1 MPQWRLNSPR
11 MAPEALQPATVRT
24 LPAVRHTLLRA
35 ICALF
40 VVATVVLFGAARSY
54 GQRAADGSYDHLL
67 KASALSMADSVAFA
81 QGQWQVDLPYAAL
94 DLLAMAPEDRA
105 FYRIAGPDGSI
116 LTGYADLP
124 VPPAGLPREAGPAQA
139 QFFDQTYRGES
150 VRFALVP
157 RYIAGGAGS
166 GLVWVQVGQ
175 TRLARDALAADIA
188 WRATAAIV
196 ALMAGVF
203 CLLWLGVRRALRPLA
218 LLEQELLARP
228 ASALHPMASPVPQEL
243 AQTVRALNGFMQ
255 RLAVNL
261 DALRTFIAEAAHQMR
276 TPLAALIA
284 QAQEGLDDDD
294 PAAQRQSLQA
304 VERNALR
311 LRRLLNQLLSDASVT
326 HQGHL
331 QRFEAVDLLV
341 LLQEALHDVVPRAE
355 PRPVVRLWWRSS
367 ASQEKV
373 LLSNNELPALV
384 DKKLEA
390 EMIMEASLASH
401 PAAVLQG
408 DALMLREAFKNVV
421 DNALKHGEPER
432 GPVDVTVQGQTDT
445 ASGQPQWC
453 VVVEDCGPGVPEAEQ
468 VRLFERFAR
477 GAGAAPGGAGLGLA
491 IVQRV
496 VQGHGGRLDVGH
508 RAEGGWCV
516 AMALPVNLATG
527 KAPGLAPQP
536 AAMDAR
542 GAE

>member
-1 MPQWRLNSPR
+1 
-11 MAPEALQPATVRT
+11 MASDALQPATVRT

-40 VVATVVLFGAARSY
+40 VVATVVLFWAARSY

-94 DLLAMAPEDRA
+94 DLLAMAPDDRA
-105 FYRIAGPDGSI
+105 FYRIAGPDGRT

-139 QFFDQTYRGES
+139 QFFDQTYRGEP
-150 VRFALVP
+150 VRFAVVP

-196 ALMAGVF
+196 VLMAGVF

-261 DALRTFIAEAAHQMR
+261 EALRTFIAEAAHQMR

-355 PRPVVRLWWRSS
+355 PRPVVRLWWQPA
-367 ASQEKV
+367 ASVEKI
-373 LLSNNELPALV
+373 LLSNNELPAQV
-384 DKKLEA
+384 NKALEA
-390 EMIMEASLASH
+390 EM
-401 PAAVLQG
+401 AVMDAPVAMLQG

-421 DNALKHGEPER
+421 DNALKHGQHER
-432 GPVDVTVQGQTDT
+432 GPVDVTVQGQTDPV
-445 ASGQPQWC
+445 SGQPLWC

-468 VRLFERFAR
+468 ARLFERFAR
-477 GAGAAPGGAGLGLA
+477 GTGAAPGGAGLGLA

-496 VQGHGGRLDVGH
+496 VQGHGGRLEVGH
-508 RAEGGWCV
+508 RAEGGWRV
-516 AMALPVNLATG
+516 AMALPVDLAM
-527 KAPGLAPQP
+527 GLAVEP
-536 AAMDAR
+536 AALKAR
-542 GAE
+542 GTA

>member
-1 MPQWRLNSPR
+1 MHPADSSSP
-11 MAPEALQPATVRT
+11 ASPSLVRT

-35 ICALF
+35 IYALF
-40 VVATVVLFGAARSY
+40 VLATVVLFFAARSY

-67 KASALSMADSVAFA
+67 QASALSMADSVALV

-94 DLLAMAPEDRA
+94 DVLAMAPEDRA
-105 FYRIAGPDGSI
+105 FYRIVGPDGRTI
-116 LTGYADLP
+116 TGYDDLP
-124 VPPAGLPREAGPAQA
+124 APPAGLPSDAAAKPL
-139 QFFDQTYRGES
+139 FFDQGYRGQL
-150 VRFALVP
+150 VRFAMVP
-157 RYIAGGAGS
+157 RYIAGGAGA

-175 TRLARDALAADIA
+175 TRLARDALAADIVL
-188 WRATAAIV
+188 RATAAIV

-203 CLLWLGVRRALRPLA
+203 CLLWLGVQRALRPLA

-228 ASALHPMASPVPQEL
+228 ASALHPVTSPVPQEL

-255 RLAVNL
+255 RLSVNL

-326 HQGHL
+326 HQDQL
-331 QRFEAVDLLV
+331 QRFAPVDLLV

-355 PRPVVRLWWRSS
+355 PRPVVRLWWQPHVDAERF
-367 ASQEKV
+367 
-373 LLSNNELPALV
+373 LLSKNELLAIDYQALEPEKIP
-384 DKKLEA
+384 DE
-390 EMIMEASLASH
+390 S
-401 PAAVLQG
+401 PAAWMMG
-408 DALMLREAFKNVV
+408 DALMLREAFKNLV
-421 DNALKHGEPER
+421 DNALKHGRPEQ
-432 GPVDVTVQGQTDT
+432 GPVDVTVSAELDAATGL
-445 ASGQPQWC
+445 AHWC
-453 VVVEDCGPGVPEAEQ
+453 VAVDDCGPGVPDAEQ
-468 VRLFERFAR
+468 ARMFERFAR

-496 VQGHGGRLDVGH
+496 VLGHGGTLQAGH
-508 RAEGGWCV
+508 RKSEPAGTVVGWRVCMRLHAQV
-516 AMALPVNLATG
+516 PQETG
-527 KAPGLAPQP
+527 A
-536 AAMDAR
+536 
-542 GAE
+542 GAEPASPSVRRGIA